1 VAPELADDQLPEGA
15 HISLSNEA
23 AENVSDPAEP
33 DTISAWR
40 GELANRVEAYRVRR
54 RKVSPSGGQS
64 RLPFVEPTASA
75 VKPVSARATTSQG
88 ISTPQRHATAVAI
101 AEPVVEQFH
110 QEQTEPAEE
119 DFSFTIAIGRMA
131 SRPVADGRMMIDVS
145 LPSGGR
151 ESVVESADTTPRVQS
166 GLYPVASMG
175 ERQLAGIIDAA
186 FLLFACGGFLALF
199 GSLGGHFTLSKLN
212 AAVCMTA
219 LAVVY
224 LQYFALFTVFGG
236 TTPGMMFRGLQVM
249 SFSGETPTPRQ
260 MLMRSAGYIL
270 SAGTCF
276 LGFFWAL
283 WDEDQ
288 LTWHDRFS
296 RTFLSSAQT
305 YAEIE
310 THTTAHRH

>member
-1 VAPELADDQLPEGA
+1 MP
-15 HISLSNEA
+15 LSNETA
-23 AENVSDPAEP
+23 QDTPDDTEP
-33 DTISAWR
+33 VSAWR

-54 RKVSPSGGQS
+54 RKVSPGGAQS
-64 RLPFVEPTASA
+64 KLPFVEPAASA
-75 VKPVSARATTSQG
+75 ARTAPARNTTSQPAA
-88 ISTPQRHATAVAI
+88 TPPRETIAVAV
-101 AEPVVEQFH
+101 AEPLVEQFH
-110 QEQTEPAEE
+110 QEQIEPAED

-131 SRPVADGRMMIDVS
+131 SSRPVADGRMMIDVS
-145 LPSGGR
+145 LPSGSR
-151 ESVVESADTTPRVQS
+151 ESIAETAETAPKAQS
-166 GLYPVASMG
+166 GLYPVAGMG

-260 MLMRSAGYIL
+260 MLMRSAGYML

-310 THTTAHRH
+310 TRTAAHRH

>member
-1 VAPELADDQLPEGA
+1 MP
-15 HISLSNEA
+15 LSNEA
-23 AENVSDPAEP
+23 TQDIPDETEP
-33 DTISAWR
+33 VSAWR

-54 RKVSPSGGQS
+54 RKVSPGGAQS
-64 RLPFVEPTASA
+64 RLPFVEPAASA
-75 VKPVSARATTSQG
+75 VRTAPTRNTTSQPTA
-88 ISTPQRHATAVAI
+88 TPQRQQVPWQSRSRWWNNSTKSK
-101 AEPVVEQFH
+101 PNQR
-110 QEQTEPAEE
+110 TE

-145 LPSGGR
+145 LPSVGR
-151 ESVVESADTTPRVQS
+151 ESTAESADTAPKVQS

-249 SFSGETPTPRQ
+249 SFSGETSTPRQ

-310 THTTAHRH
+310 THTAAHRH